1 MKTLKVTLL
10 LAVAILMTSCSQPSY
25 LTYYKYDES
34 TARYMNPAMLPGYI
48 TPTIADL
55 EVSKTKISETETY
68 KNTLTSGDMN
78 STENSPTI
86 EYLKNYTVSQAV
98 KKHNADV
105 IVAPIFDI
113 KTSEDYE
120 TIEVTI
126 SGYPANYVNFRN
138 VKATDTITLRMYE
151 IEVAQPK
158 Q

>member
-10 LAVAILMTSCSQPSY
+10 LAVAILMTSCSS
-25 LTYYKYDES
+25 LYYKYDES
-34 TARYMNPAMLPGYI
+34 TARYMNPAMMPILI

-55 EVSKTKISETETY
+55 DISNEKITVTEKY
-68 KNTLTSGDMN
+68 DNTLTQYDFDN
-78 STENSPTI
+78 FDNSPTI
-86 EYLKNYTVSQAV
+86 EYLKNYTVSKVV
-98 KKHNADV
+98 KQYDADV

-113 KTSEDYE
+113 KTSDDYE

>member
-68 KNTLTSGDMN
+68 KNTLTSRDMN
-78 STENSPTI
+78 SAENSPTI

-98 KKHNADV
+98 KKSASLKSDPDIVLTFRSLLPQAD
-105 IVAPIFDI
+105 A
-113 KTSEDYE
+113 SL
-120 TIEVTI
+120 
-126 SGYPANYVNFRN
+126 S
-138 VKATDTITLRMYE
+138 
-151 IEVAQPK
+151 
-158 Q
+158 

>member
-1 MKTLKVTLL
+1 MKTLKASLILL
-10 LAVAILMTSCSQPSY
+10 VAIFMTSCMQPSY

-55 EVSKTKISETETY
+55 NVAKTKISETYTY
-68 KNTLTSGDMN
+68 KNTLTSKDMN
-78 STENSPTI
+78 NAENSPTI

-105 IVAPIFDI
+105 LVAPIFDI
-113 KTSEDYE
+113 KTSDDY
-120 TIEVTI
+120 TAIEVTI

-138 VKATDTITLRMYE
+138 VKESDTLTLRMYN

-158 Q
+158 